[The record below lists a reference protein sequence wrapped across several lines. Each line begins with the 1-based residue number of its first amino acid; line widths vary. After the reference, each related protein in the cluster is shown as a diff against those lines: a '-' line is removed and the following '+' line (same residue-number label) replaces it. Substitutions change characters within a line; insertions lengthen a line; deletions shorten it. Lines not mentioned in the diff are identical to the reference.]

1 MKLSRSL
8 LAAAGFVACAAGVPA
23 YAINID
29 QTLMGGWTEITPAPA
44 TTRRGINLQY
54 FKIGPELGN
63 VLAVGFLYDN
73 DGNQVW
79 FTGNDGQVR
88 PGDTTLEFNI
98 STIDGGRPIG
108 SSDAGS
114 PNATPVGTLT
124 MEINDCN
131 NATAT
136 IDSATL
142 GTSTFAVDRG
152 ESIGL
157 TFGADECAY
166 QQPFQG
172 CPSFATEGL
181 APRSCIVSGTLQGD
195 VVFTN
200 DTTWVLNGPVFVGTD
215 IDEGGQAATL
225 SIEPGTRVIG
235 AAGNDFLGVQRGSKL
250 FAEGTPFAPIVFTG
264 PIPSDDP
271 TVGPGTWGGL
281 VINGRAPINVC
292 DSGICTDVGEGG
304 SGVFGGDDPNDS
316 SGVLR
321 YVRVQFAGFRINDE
335 DELNGIAFQGVGQN
349 TIVDHVQVHANADD
363 GIEFFGGNVNAKNIV
378 LSDIQ
383 DDSLDWTH
391 GWTGNLQYVVVRQDQ
406 TPNVEAERGIEADNF
421 EDNNDATPRS
431 QPRISNVTFIGTDN
445 GTLTT
450 TGFLFRRGTG
460 VNMSNAIVTGFNNC
474 FDLDSSAT
482 FAAAGTP
489 AALSGALT
497 VQNTMLNCANNFE
510 IEDGDAFSVETF
522 FTSQTGN
529 STGNP
534 QLDGVFPPA
543 DADYLSGFDLDR
555 NIFPVFFDNA
565 DYLGAFNGE
574 GTAWTH
580 GWTEFLE

>member
-98 STIDGGRPIG
+98 STIEGGRPIG

-181 APRSCIVSGTLQGD
+181 APRSCVVSGTLQD
-195 VVFTN
+195 DIIFTN
-200 DTTWVLNGPVFVGTD
+200 DATWVLNGPVFVGTD
-215 IDEGGQAATL
+215 IDQGGQSASLT
-225 SIEPGTRVIG
+225 IEPGTRVIG
-235 AAGNDFLGVQRGSKL
+235 ATGNDFLGVQRGSKL
-250 FAEGTPFAPIVFTG
+250 FAEGTSFAPIVFSG
-264 PIPSDDP
+264 PVASDDP
-271 TVGPGTWGGL
+271 NIGPGTWGGL
-281 VINGRAPINVC
+281 VINGRAPINIC
-292 DSGICTDVGEGG
+292 DSGVCVDQGEGG
-304 SGVFGGDDPNDS
+304 SGEFGGDDPNDS

-321 YVRVQFAGFRINDE
+321 YVRVQFAGNRINE
-335 DELNGIAFQGVGQN
+335 TNELNGIAFQGVGQN

-391 GWTGNLQYVVVRQDQ
+391 GWTGNLQYLVVRQDQ
-406 TPNVEAERGIEADNF
+406 TPGVEAERGIEADNF
-421 EDNNDATPRS
+421 EFNTDALPRS

-460 VNMSNAIVTGFNNC
+460 VNMTNAIVTGFNNC

-543 DADYLSGFDLDR
+543 GADYLSGFDLDR